1 MESLFLGLLES
12 HGILVFAGAFSI
24 GALTSLAPC
33 SIISVPL
40 LVGSALGMSS
50 HLSPRERVQFTYL
63 FSFLFAFG
71 VAVSFSLLAYMVAK
85 MGLFFSIAPLEAY
98 IAAGI
103 LSMLIGLYSLGFLP
117 DIIDKGRWMKQLIQ
131 WRFVGIFLIGMM
143 FGLVSTPC
151 ASAPLV
157 AIISVAANAPQW
169 YAYALVLVFALGH
182 SLLLLLAGVSIGFT
196 QSIASNAKI
205 ALLTAWMT
213 RLFALALIAIGI
225 YFFVL
230 AYEQF

>member
-1 MESLFLGLLES
+1 MESFFLGLLES

-50 HLSPRERVQFTYL
+50 HLSLRERVQFTYL

-103 LSMLIGLYSLGFLP
+103 LSLLIGLYSLGFLP
-117 DIIDKGRWMKQLIQ
+117 DIIDKGRWMKKLIQ
-131 WRFVGIFLIGMM
+131 WRFVGVFLIGMM

-182 SLLLLLAGVSIGFT
+182 SLLLLVAGVSIGFT
-196 QSIASNAKI
+196 QSIASNSKI
-205 ALLTAWMT
+205 ALLTSWMT

>member
-1 MESLFLGLLES
+1 VESFFLGLLES
-12 HGILVFAGAFSI
+12 HGLLVFAGAFSI

-103 LSMLIGLYSLGFLP
+103 LSLLIGLYSLGFLP
-117 DIIDKGRWMKQLIQ
+117 DMIDKGRWMKQLIQ
-131 WRFVGIFLIGMM
+131 WRFVGVFLIGMM

-182 SLLLLLAGVSIGFT
+182 SLLLLIAGVSIGFT
-196 QSIASNAKI
+196 QSIARNAKI
-205 ALLTAWMT
+205 ALLTSWMT

>member
-1 MESLFLGLLES
+1 MESFFLGLLES

-103 LSMLIGLYSLGFLP
+103 LSLLIGLYSLGFLP

-182 SLLLLLAGVSIGFT
+182 SLLLLVAGISIGFT
-196 QSIASNAKI
+196 QSIASNSKI